1 MSTPAKTLIDNAAK
15 MCGSEAELARRIGTS
30 PAALS
35 HLKHG
40 KREMSPETAALLAD
54 IAHMDAREAVIQA
67 VIERNKTGPKAEQIR
82 EILGKALAAGVAAV
96 LVFSYAD
103 LPTILHIVLSRI
115 VRWIRGTIA
124 NAAQRVP
131 HCFQS
136 VKGKACGFVLT
147 RSLRAC
153 GFRANP

>member
-1 MSTPAKTLIDNAAK
+1 MSSPAKTLIDNAAK

-40 KREMSPETAALLAD
+40 NREMSPETAALLAD

-67 VIERNKTGPKAEQIR
+67 IIERNKTGPKAEQIR

-103 LPTILHIVLSRI
+103 LPTSAMESAASELTILTTSSRNHEVGGLFLMGVAIASVLWPAPR
-115 VRWIRGTIA
+115 R
-124 NAAQRVP
+124 AAR
-131 HCFQS
+131 
-136 VKGKACGFVLT
+136 
-147 RSLRAC
+147 
-153 GFRANP
+153 